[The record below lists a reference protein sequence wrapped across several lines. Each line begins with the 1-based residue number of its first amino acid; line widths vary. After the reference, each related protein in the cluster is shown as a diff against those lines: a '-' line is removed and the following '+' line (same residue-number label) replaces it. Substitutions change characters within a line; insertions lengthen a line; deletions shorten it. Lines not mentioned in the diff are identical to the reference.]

1 MNALTLRSNNSRMLW
16 TATAVLGCLTL
27 GMTSAEAQ
35 VGGEKLSAPFVTKVY
50 NIADLLDAPSMLDD
64 DAEQAGTTVRTSVG
78 GFGGGMGGGMGFD
91 AGDGMGMSQGGG
103 GFFRIPD
110 NILPQLA
117 GGMGGGMGGM
127 PGPSPTYLPS
137 RMTREALEQV
147 VLDHL
152 SDDDTAWLNIDGAG
166 GKLSIVASMMI
177 VTHTQAVHTRVTQL
191 LDLLRVGNNTSPT
204 VQVDVRI
211 VEVGSEQS
219 ATALASDAASLE
231 KLANDASAARLSLR
245 CDNHRVAKVSS
256 GLRRSYVVS
265 LTPVVGSNGTIDV
278 NTGNQTAYRPE
289 TYSPLLGLFG
299 RIKPEIDADGKKGRL
314 HLGIQLASG
323 PEEVV
328 AATFGTGQSMDR
340 VELET
345 AELATSI
352 ATVADKWTLA
362 GSVAVTSPTSSI
374 TSGEA
379 LSHLAMLVRWHVVE

>member
-1 MNALTLRSNNSRMLW
+1 
-16 TATAVLGCLTL
+16 
-27 GMTSAEAQ
+27 
-35 VGGEKLSAPFVTKVY
+35 
-50 NIADLLDAPSMLDD
+50 
-64 DAEQAGTTVRTSVG
+64 
-78 GFGGGMGGGMGFD
+78 
-91 AGDGMGMSQGGG
+91 
-103 GFFRIPD
+103 
-110 NILPQLA
+110 
-117 GGMGGGMGGM
+117 
-127 PGPSPTYLPS
+127 
-137 RMTREALEQV
+137 MTREALEQV

-152 SDDDTAWLNIDGAG
+152 SDDDTEWLNIDGAG

-204 VQVDVRI
+204 VQIDVRI

-231 KLANDASAARLSLR
+231 KLANDSSAARLSLR
-245 CDNHRVAKVSS
+245 CDNHRAAKVSS

-265 LTPVVGSNGTIDV
+265 LTPVVGSNGSIDV
-278 NTGNQTAYRPE
+278 TTGNQTAYRPE

-328 AATFGTGQSMDR
+328 SATFGTGQSIDR

-352 ATVADKWTLA
+352 ATDADTWTLA

-379 LSHLAMLVRWHVVE
+379 LSHLTVLVRWQVVK

>member
-1 MNALTLRSNNSRMLW
+1 M
-16 TATAVLGCLTL
+16 LGCLTL
-27 GMTSAEAQ
+27 GMTSAKAQ

-64 DAEQAGTTVRTSVG
+64 DAEQAGTTIRTSG
-78 GFGGGMGGGMGFD
+78 GFGGGMGGFGGGMGAMGFD
-91 AGDGMGMSQGGG
+91 SGAEMGGMGPGGGSGGGG

-117 GGMGGGMGGM
+117 GGMAGM
-127 PGPSPTYLPS
+127 PGSAQTSLPS

-152 SDDDTAWLNIDGAG
+152 SDDDTRWLHIDGEG

-177 VTHTQAVHTRVTQL
+177 VTHTQAVHARLVEL

-219 ATALASDAASLE
+219 ATVLATDAASLE

-352 ATVADKWTLA
+352 ATVADRWTLA